1 MTVSV
6 GKAAHPAPIAAS
18 IIMACRNGE
27 PHLREALEAVAAQ
40 VWDRPWELV
49 FVDNGSTD
57 GSLAT
62 FVDVAARHPHI
73 PMRAVD
79 ASDRA
84 GKSHALN
91 RGIAEARSDILIQ
104 CDADDVPAEGWL
116 AAMAEGL
123 MRHDFVSARH
133 EIKRLNRGPAAQY
146 RGVSKNGI
154 YRLNFAP
161 YCPWTMG
168 STMGFT
174 RRLFDAIGG
183 FDPDIHP
190 EDDEFCIRAFIGGF
204 ELHPVPEAVMHYR
217 FRQDIEGI
225 FRQFFTYSRIE
236 IKIAKKYAH
245 LGPRQVGAWAK
256 LFKNT
261 RRWSRRYLAWRL
273 RRGPRDLAEGAL
285 IHRRLGSS
293 LGQIAGVLKYRGA
306 PTCGSPPASVAEAS
320 PRSTAQANAA

>member
-6 GKAAHPAPIAAS
+6 PEAAHPAPVAAS

-62 FVDVAARHPHI
+62 FDDVAARHPHI

-116 AAMAEGL
+116 AAMAEAL

-204 ELHPVPEAVMHYR
+204 ELHPVPRPSCTTGFGRTSRGSSGNFSRTAGSRSRLPRSMR
-217 FRQDIEGI
+217 ISGRG
-225 FRQFFTYSRIE
+225 RSGPGRSSSRI
-236 IKIAKKYAH
+236 
-245 LGPRQVGAWAK
+245 RVGGRDDTWPGGCGAA
-256 LFKNT
+256 
-261 RRWSRRYLAWRL
+261 
-273 RRGPRDLAEGAL
+273 RG
-285 IHRRLGSS
+285 
-293 LGQIAGVLKYRGA
+293 
-306 PTCGSPPASVAEAS
+306 TS
-320 PRSTAQANAA
+320 PRAR